1 MWNLVPWPGIEPGPP
16 PLGLG
21 VLATRS
27 PGRSLEPFE
36 SKRGFVFLFKN
47 NFIYL
52 FMAVLGLHCWAGF
65 SLMVASGGYS
75 PLQCMGFW
83 LWWLL
88 LLQDTGSRARRL
100 QPLWP
105 VGSIVAAPRLQ
116 SAGPV
121 VVAPGLR
128 YSEACGAFLDQGLN
142 LLHWQVNS
150 SLLSHQGSRVSLFLA
165 QNLVCYFYPKTH
177 LKFFLFVFVFWNNF
191 R

>member
-1 MWNLVPWPGIEPGPP
+1 M
-16 PLGLG
+16 
-21 VLATRS
+21 
-27 PGRSLEPFE
+27 
-36 SKRGFVFLFKN
+36 FLFKN

-65 SLMVASGGYS
+65 PLVVASGGYS
-75 PLQCMGFW
+75 PLHGFS

-88 LLQDTGSRARRL
+88 LLQDTGSKARRL

-116 SAGPV
+116 SAGSV
-121 VVAPGLR
+121 VVAPGLS
-128 YSEACGAFLDQGLN
+128 YSEACEVFLDQGSN

-150 SLLSHQGSRVSLFLA
+150 SLLSHQGSPVSLFLA

-177 LKFFLFVFVFWNNF
+177 LKKFFFVFVFWNNF